1 MDLLKRAAGVKFDDA
16 WSRRIT
22 AEWGGTDVPI
32 ISLDDLVVA
41 KRAAGTPQDRV
52 DAANLEKARRRKG
65 GKP

>member
-22 AEWGGTDVPI
+22 AEWGGTDVAI
-32 ISLDDLVVA
+32 ISLDDLVIA
-41 KRAAGTPQDRV
+41 KRAAGRPQDRV

-65 GKP
+65 GKR